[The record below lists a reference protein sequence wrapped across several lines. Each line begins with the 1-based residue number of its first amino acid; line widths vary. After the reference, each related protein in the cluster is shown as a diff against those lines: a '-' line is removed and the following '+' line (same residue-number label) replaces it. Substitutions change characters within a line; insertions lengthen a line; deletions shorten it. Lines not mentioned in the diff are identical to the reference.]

1 MNEKCHSIQF
11 VSPPAAK
18 VSLVSYTNEPLAT
31 IAKIA
36 RTFEHRL
43 DISPADPGEID
54 FCIKQLMKTA
64 LRGPL
69 EMVGFVWLIE
79 NVTRAMTHQLV
90 RYRVGISFIQ
100 ESLRF
105 SQQKQAKVL
114 LPDFTNLLDEQRY
127 KYTACCS
134 VEAYWALLN
143 SGVETQVARGLLP
156 IHILTNIWVGCSLR
170 TLIHIFEQR
179 ACSQAQKGEW
189 NEVLSQMLEQLVR
202 IDSRF
207 KEMFQLPCERDGIC
221 PFRSVWDRPCE
232 IRERLDAL

>member
-1 MNEKCHSIQF
+1 MNTENHSIRF
-11 VSPPAAK
+11 VSSPAAK
-18 VSLVSYTNEPLAT
+18 VSLVSYTNAPLAT
-31 IAKIA
+31 VTKIA

-43 DISPADPGEID
+43 DTSPADPGEVS
-54 FCIKQLMKTA
+54 FCIEQLMKTA

-79 NVTRAMTHQLV
+79 DVTRAFTHQLV

-105 SQQKQAKVL
+105 SQQKQAKIL
-114 LPDFTNLLDEQRY
+114 LPDFTNLPNEQRY
-127 KYTACCS
+127 KYTARCS
-134 VEAYWALLN
+134 VETYWALLN

-156 IHILTNIWVGCSLR
+156 IHILTNIWIGCSLR

-189 NEVLSQMLEQLVR
+189 SEVLSQMLEQLIKV
-202 IDSRF
+202 DPRF
-207 KEMFQLPCERDGIC
+207 KGMFQLPCERNEVC